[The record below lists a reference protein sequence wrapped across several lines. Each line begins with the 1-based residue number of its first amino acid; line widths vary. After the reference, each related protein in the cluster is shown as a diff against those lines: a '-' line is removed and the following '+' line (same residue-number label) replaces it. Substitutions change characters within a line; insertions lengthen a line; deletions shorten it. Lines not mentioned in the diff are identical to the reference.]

1 MLFET
6 PPKNWQISTLGEIC
20 QEGGGDIQTGP
31 FGSQLHA
38 SDYVISGIPS
48 IMPAN
53 IKDGRVSEDGIARIT
68 EEDAKRLSKYLTKAG
83 DIVYSRRGD
92 VERCALIRK
101 REEGW
106 LCGTGCLRVRPGSEV
121 VDPDFCSHFLS
132 HPETKEWIS
141 RHAVGATMPNLNTQ
155 ILSALPV
162 LLPSLQEQK
171 AIAHILGTLDD
182 KIELNR
188 KTNETLEAMAKALF
202 KSWFVDFDPVR
213 AKAEG
218 RPTGLPAEISD
229 LFPDSFEDSELGEIP
244 SGWRISS
251 VSDVCET
258 TDYVANGSFA
268 TLKRNVER
276 VDAFSG
282 SEALLLRFTD
292 FNRDWKGDFSFITR
306 ESFEFLSKSK
316 VLPGDVVIC
325 NVGEVGAFFRA
336 PYLNLPMSLGP
347 NSVLFKDFESKSR
360 LTREYFYFLIG
371 TNAFQ
376 ANISA
381 ISSGSVQTK
390 FNKTSLRAVPVL
402 LPSNPL
408 IRISSDFFES
418 ILSKV
423 DSLFCETRTLVDLR
437 DALLPKLI
445 SGEIRIPD
453 AEKMLEE
460 VGI

>member
-1 MLFET
+1 MLFDS
-6 PPKNWQISTLGEIC
+6 PPDSWQVSTLGVIC

-38 SDYVISGIPS
+38 SDYVLSGIPS

-53 IKDGRVSEDGIARIT
+53 IKEGRVSEEGIARIS
-68 EEDAKRLSKYLTKAG
+68 EADATRLSKYLTKAG

-106 LCGTGCLRVRPGSEV
+106 LCGTGCLRVRPGSGV

-229 LFPDSFEDSELGEIP
+229 LFPDSFEDSKLGEIP
-244 SGWRISS
+244 SGWKVAEIDQIINLKKDSIDPSCAPDEAFDHYSIPAFDSGRYPAKELGSSIKSQKFLVSGEDLLVSKLNPSTSRVWIPFSASSRRAISS
-251 VSDVCET
+251 TEFLVCRALNDVGRAFAYCLACSD
-258 TDYVANGSFA
+258 SI
-268 TLKRNVER
+268 VEAMTGLAGGTSNSHQR
-276 VDAFSG
+276 IRPGDFLALACCTG
-282 SEALLLRFTD
+282 SEKARSAFAEVAEPLLTKSLALRT
-292 FNRDWKGDFSFITR
+292 
-306 ESFEFLSKSK
+306 
-316 VLPGDVVIC
+316 
-325 NVGEVGAFFRA
+325 
-336 PYLNLPMSLGP
+336 
-347 NSVLFKDFESKSR
+347 ESKS
-360 LTREYFYFLIG
+360 LSSTRD
-371 TNAFQ
+371 T
-376 ANISA
+376 
-381 ISSGSVQTK
+381 
-390 FNKTSLRAVPVL
+390 
-402 LPSNPL
+402 
-408 IRISSDFFES
+408 
-418 ILSKV
+418 
-423 DSLFCETRTLVDLR
+423 
-437 DALLPKLI
+437 LLPKLI
-445 SGEIRIPD
+445 SGEICIPD
-453 AEKMLEE
+453 AEKLLEE

>member
-1 MLFET
+1 MLFDT

-38 SDYVISGIPS
+38 SDYVFSGIPS

-53 IKDGRVSEDGIARIT
+53 IKEGRVSEEGIARIT
-68 EEDAKRLSKYLTKAG
+68 EADARRLSKYLTKAG

-106 LCGTGCLRVRPGSEV
+106 LCGTGCLRVRPGSGV

-188 KTNETLEAMAKALF
+188 KTNETLEAMAKAIF
-202 KSWFVDFDPVR
+202 KSWFVDFDPVK

-244 SGWRISS
+244 NGWRVMELGMVSTFLNGYAFKSS
-251 VSDVCET
+251 DWQEHGVPVVKIGSVKPGFVDVDNVSFVSDEIAVSK
-258 TDYVANGSFA
+258 DRY
-268 TLKRNVER
+268 R
-276 VDAFSG
+276 
-282 SEALLLRFTD
+282 
-292 FNRDWKGDFSFITR
+292 
-306 ESFEFLSKSK
+306 LS
-316 VLPGDVVIC
+316 PGDILIGMTGY
-325 NVGEVGAFFRA
+325 VGEVGLV
-336 PYLNLPMSLGP
+336 PISESPPLLNQRVGRVAPMSDAIVSRSFLY
-347 NSVLFKDFESKSR
+347 NWMRTSSFKDSVEVLSHGS
-360 LTREYFYFLIG
+360 
-371 TNAFQ
+371 AQ
-376 ANISA
+376 AN
-381 ISSGSVQTK
+381 V
-390 FNKTSLRAVPVL
+390 
-402 LPSNPL
+402 
-408 IRISSDFFES
+408 SSDS
-418 ILSKV
+418 IQSIPHAIP
-423 DSLFCETRTLVDLR
+423 SSEIERAFASICEPILDRLLEGHREQKLLANIR

-460 VGI
+460 VGV